1 VADWWFSSGTPVF
14 CTNKNDCH
22 NITEI
27 LLKLALNTISE
38 KKTTS
43 NNIMNGIMSRNISFI
58 FDHPIISKTVEIQPV

>member
-27 LLKLALNTISE
+27 LLKLALNTISG
-38 KKTTS
+38 KKKHLTTL
-43 NNIMNGIMSRNISFI
+43 
-58 FDHPIISKTVEIQPV
+58 